1 LTFIAG
7 FAAKQPLIR
16 VLLLDSAEKAA
27 RKRRWG
33 KLDIGLGTDEP
44 QEDAMAARQ
53 KTKTILFLASN
64 PKDTHPL
71 RLDEE
76 MREIDEGLRRATRRD
91 QFKLA
96 QKWAVRAD
104 DLRRGLL
111 DESPAI
117 VHFSGHGSPTEG
129 LVCEN
134 EAGRAEAVPPDAL
147 AELFGLCAGHVECV
161 VLNACYTEDQA
172 TAIAQQIPYVVGM
185 SKAIGDEAAI
195 KFAVGFYDALGAG
208 RSYEDAFKFGRNA
221 INLRD
226 IPEHL
231 TPVLKAKC
239 G

>member
-1 LTFIAG
+1 M
-7 FAAKQPLIR
+7 
-16 VLLLDSAEKAA
+16 KA
-27 RKRRWG
+27 
-33 KLDIGLGTDEP
+33 
-44 QEDAMAARQ
+44 
-53 KTKTILFLASN
+53 KTILFLASN
-64 PKDTHPL
+64 PKDTHSL

-76 MREIDEGLRRATRRD
+76 VREIDEGLRRATRRD

-111 DESPAI
+111 DEAPAI

-134 EAGRAEAVPPDAL
+134 GVGEAETVPPDAL
-147 AELFGLCAGHVECV
+147 SDLFALCASHVECV

-172 TAIAQQIPYVVGM
+172 SAIAQHIPYVVGM
-185 SKAIGDEAAI
+185 NKAIGDQAAI
-195 KFAVGFYDALGAG
+195 KFAIGFYDALGAG

-221 INLRD
+221 IDLKG

-231 TPVLKAKC
+231 TPQLKMKK
-239 G
+239 